1 MPAFYALQLPA
12 YPGLRRSQVRFKP
25 PWGKLTSAPYSGLCQ
40 VNKGNQNTRV
50 VEEKPGPYDHPSDDE
65 GPMEAFGE
73 APMEAGGE
81 APGAFD
87 AHPVGS
93 LPGTHSD
100 DVTPGLPGGLSVLP
114 DGWAEKS
121 DPASGRKYYV
131 NHLTK
136 QTQWDRP
143 CAPPPHTHTHRRW
156 RRAWFVP
163 LR

>member
-65 GPMEAFGE
+65 GEAVAVGE

-81 APGAFD
+81 APAAFD
-87 AHPVGS
+87 AQPVGS
-93 LPGTHSD
+93 IGRTSLEYLLDVYVGGKRVGAGSILMVCVSGTC
-100 DVTPGLPGGLSVLP
+100 V
-114 DGWAEKS
+114 
-121 DPASGRKYYV
+121 ASGPR
-131 NHLTK
+131 TS
-136 QTQWDRP
+136 
-143 CAPPPHTHTHRRW
+143 A
-156 RRAWFVP
+156 
-163 LR
+163 

>member
-1 MPAFYALQLPA
+1 M
-12 YPGLRRSQVRFKP
+12 QVRFKP

-65 GPMEAFGE
+65 GE
-73 APMEAGGE
+73 APMVGEAVAVGE
-81 APGAFD
+81 APGAYD

-143 CAPPPHTHTHRRW
+143 CAVLPSPPTAGGGARC
-156 RRAWFVP
+156 
-163 LR
+163 L